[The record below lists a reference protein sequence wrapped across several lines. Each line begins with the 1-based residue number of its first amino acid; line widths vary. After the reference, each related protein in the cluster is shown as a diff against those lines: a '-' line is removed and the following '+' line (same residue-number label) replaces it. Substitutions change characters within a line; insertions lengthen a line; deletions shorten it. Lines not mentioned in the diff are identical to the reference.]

1 MSVISIIH
9 YLLDQLKSM
18 SDLVDGIIK
27 NPKIGFKF
35 DNSNLQLKQNYVSYL
50 SRVTNPFVIIAT

>member
-1 MSVISIIH
+1 MPA
-9 YLLDQLKSM
+9 LA
-18 SDLVDGIIK
+18 DGIIK

-35 DNSNLQLKQNYVSYL
+35 DNSNLQLKNSKFNYVSYL